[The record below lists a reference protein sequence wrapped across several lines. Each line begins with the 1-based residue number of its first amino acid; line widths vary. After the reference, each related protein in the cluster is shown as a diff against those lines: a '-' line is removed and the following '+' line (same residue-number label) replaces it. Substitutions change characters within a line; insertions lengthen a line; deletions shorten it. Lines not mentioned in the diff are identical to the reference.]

1 MKENGAVS
9 GKKRAGFLVRLVCFA
24 VIAVLLLVYANYV
37 LTPKHDYGICS
48 MMNLYRQPED
58 SVDVLTVGSSLA
70 YAGVNTNVLWEEFGI
85 ASYNLCSAEQPFWV
99 SYYTI
104 REALKTQH
112 PKVILLDAKAA
123 TYTRDYSKRGRTI
136 LSTFGIKGIEN
147 RIGAIMA
154 CVETPR
160 DAVSY
165 ILGLPEVHSNYK
177 KLTAEDFVFPPDNG
191 GRGESWKGYIE
202 SDVVESHERPSVVWN
217 SVKRNMNDREEE
229 YARKIFEMVRDE
241 GITMLV
247 VGFPNPD
254 YANDHMYYNSLFAI
268 AEEYGVPWINYNDP
282 SLRFGLRFSTD
293 FADWQHL
300 NVKGSI
306 TFTRKLGE
314 DLQAMYSLEDHRGDA
329 YYASYDTCAEIWAE
343 KYEDFESSDTK
354 KQPLDWFPAPEDLPE
369 DFVPEEFP
377 EGFPGELPPELTE
390 GLPPEVPEEPAQ
402 EPAEA

>member
-1 MKENGAVS
+1 
-9 GKKRAGFLVRLVCFA
+9 
-24 VIAVLLLVYANYV
+24 
-37 LTPKHDYGICS
+37 
-48 MMNLYRQPED
+48 
-58 SVDVLTVGSSLA
+58 
-70 YAGVNTNVLWEEFGI
+70 
-85 ASYNLCSAEQPFWV
+85 
-99 SYYTI
+99 
-104 REALKTQH
+104 
-112 PKVILLDAKAA
+112 
-123 TYTRDYSKRGRTI
+123 
-136 LSTFGIKGIEN
+136 
-147 RIGAIMA
+147 
-154 CVETPR
+154 
-160 DAVSY
+160 
-165 ILGLPEVHSNYK
+165 
-177 KLTAEDFVFPPDNG
+177 
-191 GRGESWKGYIE
+191 
-202 SDVVESHERPSVVWN
+202 
-217 SVKRNMNDREEE
+217 MNDREEE

-268 AEEYGVPWINYNDP
+268 AEEYGVPCINYNDP

-354 KQPLDWFPAPEDLPE
+354 KQPLDWFPAPGDLPE

-377 EGFPGELPPELTE
+377 EGLPGELPPELTE
-390 GLPPEVPEEPAQ
+390 GLSPEVPEEPAQ